1 MLFPRE
7 NKLVSME
14 KAIASIN
21 DGDMLLIGGEFNGR
35 VPAALVREVLRQRK
49 KNLTLVGHAS
59 GISLDLLCAGGC
71 ATEIQL
77 TRLSFEREFGNAYNY
92 RRAVENG
99 KIRSKDQ
106 CCPVINQQL
115 RASAF
120 GLPWMPI
127 MPHISY
133 TDFMKLHPE
142 WKLMD
147 DPMRP
152 GEKIVLVPA
161 LKPNVYLVHCSK
173 ADIYG
178 NWVVE
183 HESFNEMLYSKAAD
197 RVIVSAEEIVTTE
210 ELRKTCGLMF
220 PPHFDPFYPFF
231 KTSHVVHLLFGAHPT
246 HCYPHY
252 TYDRQHIEE
261 YQEYASVSDERFKEY
276 LDRYVYGCKTHDEYL
291 EKIGGV
297 AKLNSLSN
305 WRKPFT
311 DFCESKEREE
321 SQAEKI
327 TDYGIDELMVV
338 VLSRYIQ
345 GNMLHWHGGDSYLP
359 MAALRFAKLTHAP
372 DIIYCGG
379 VTGYINPSP
388 AYLPDMAN
396 DFSYCHDV
404 EVYYEFEH
412 LFDLVERSETRLM
425 FFSGA
430 QIDKYGNVNATLLGS
445 PDNIKV
451 KLAGGGGT
459 GQIMGKPPVVII
471 WTAAHEKR
479 SGRYTLVDKVD
490 FITGHGNPPPGI
502 QYPGEIGPTAC
513 VTDLGVFSFDKET
526 ELMKLEALYPDTTVE
541 MILENTGFK
550 LIIPDKVPQVKPP
563 TREQIDILRRLADP
577 TGIRRKEFL
586 PKQLERRF
594 KLGSS

>member
-14 KAIASIN
+14 EAIASIN

-35 VPAALVREVLRQRK
+35 VPAALVREVVRQKK

-59 GISLDLLCAGGC
+59 GIPLDLLCAGGC
-71 ATEIQL
+71 AIEIQL

-92 RRAVENG
+92 RRAVEG
-99 KIRSKDQ
+99 RRIKSKDQ

-127 MPHISY
+127 MPHIAH

-142 WKLMD
+142 WKLVD
-147 DPMRP
+147 DPMRK
-152 GEKIVLVPA
+152 GEKIILVPA

-178 NWVVE
+178 NWLVE

-197 RVIVSAEEIVTTE
+197 RIIVSAEEIVTTE
-210 ELRKTCGLMF
+210 ELRKTSGLMF

-231 KTSHVVHLLFGAHPT
+231 KTSHVVHLPFGAHPT

-252 TYDRQHIEE
+252 TYDKQHIEE
-261 YQEYASVSDERFKEY
+261 YQEYAKVSDEEFKKY
-276 LDRYVYGCKTHDEYL
+276 LNKYVYGCKTHDEYL

-297 AKLNSLSN
+297 RKLNGLTN
-305 WRKPFT
+305 WRKPFI
-311 DFCESKEREE
+311 DFVENKVEE
-321 SQAEKI
+321 SQADKI
-327 TDYGIDELMVV
+327 TDYGIDELMAI
-338 VLSRYIQ
+338 VLSRHVK
-345 GNMLHWHGGDSYLP
+345 GEAMHWHGGDSYLP

-372 DIIYCGG
+372 EMIYCGG
-379 VTGYINPSP
+379 VTGYMNPEP
-388 AYLPDMAN
+388 EYLPEMAN
-396 DFSYCHDV
+396 DFPYCHNV
-404 EVYYEFEH
+404 EAYYEFEH

-425 FFSGA
+425 FFGGA
-430 QIDKYGNVNATLLGS
+430 QIDKYGNVNSTLLGS

-459 GQIMGKPPVVII
+459 GEIMGKHRVVIL

-479 SGRYTLVDKVD
+479 SANYTLVDKVD
-490 FITGHGNPPPGI
+490 FITGHGNPPPGKE
-502 QYPGEIGPTAC
+502 YPGEIGPTAC
-513 VTDLGVFSFDKET
+513 VTDLGVFSFDKVT
-526 ELMKLEALYPDTTVE
+526 GTMKLEALYPDTTVE
-541 MILENTGFK
+541 MILANTEFK
-550 LIIPDKVPQVKPP
+550 PVIPKKVPIVELP
-563 TREQIDILRRLADP
+563 TKEQIDILRRLADP
-577 TGIRRKEFL
+577 TGIRKKEFL
-586 PKQLERRF
+586 PKQLQRRF
-594 KLGSS
+594 KF